1 MSDIKTAIKI
11 YKVRFREYTNSSQNV
26 VSTGES
32 ANDPYLYVNKDDGC
46 LLIREDEFEFYRKYG
61 KGFEK
66 AEFVG
71 IKLELS

>member
-32 ANDPYLYVNKDDGC
+32 ANDPYLYVNKDDV
-46 LLIREDEFEFYRKYG
+46 K
-61 KGFEK
+61 
-66 AEFVG
+66 
-71 IKLELS
+71 